1 MSINHNTVGD
11 QLIGSAVN
19 AINQTRI
26 DNELLKLSQQ
36 DRAFELA
43 GEQMQKVR
51 NFIAAAG
58 NILG

>member
-19 AINQTRI
+19 AINQTCI

-43 GEQMQKVR
+43 GEQMQKVH
-51 NFIAAAG
+51 
-58 NILG
+58 